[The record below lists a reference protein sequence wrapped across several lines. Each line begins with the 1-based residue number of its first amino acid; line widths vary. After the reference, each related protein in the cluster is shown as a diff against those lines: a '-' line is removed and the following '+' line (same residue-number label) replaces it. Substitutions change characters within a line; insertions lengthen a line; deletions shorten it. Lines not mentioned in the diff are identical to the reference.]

1 MIFGLVVYDAQLL
14 RVCAHLDQ
22 GLRVS
27 RVTWVVNNM
36 STYGGVHV
44 LHLRLHSHV
53 DGCEQMADKEVG
65 RMKPNLFGS
74 THRLHL
80 LKLCG
85 CHNGSVCDLLH

>member
-1 MIFGLVVYDAQLL
+1 MFQCAYVMIVGLVVYDAPLL
-14 RVCAHLDQ
+14 RVCALLDQ

-27 RVTWVVNNM
+27 QVTCVVNNM

-65 RMKPNLFGS
+65 GVKPKPV
-74 THRLHL
+74 RPARA
-80 LKLCG
+80 
-85 CHNGSVCDLLH
+85 VCTC